1 MGKAKDGSEC
11 FTRQN
16 KSGGSYVTCEGTQKA
31 RKSAAKAAAT
41 KPKPKEKVNWN
52 RSDTVRG
59 KSRRAAKA
67 KKLTTRPA
75 AAGRIDTGAPRNVGK
90 VVTEKPKFKDDKPKP
105 KVSGAKKSMTE
116 GEKVLAA
123 LHPWQRNKSVLHAVK
138 SYEPPLYQSGPVLSE
153 DAVKKFNRLNKIPKN
168 PKKYLVADI
177 QGRKPNR
184 FVGAQNEVMR
194 VIDKEKREKNN
205 IKVTFYQFDTWEQA
219 LSKIDYLKR
228 VNAEEKK
235 KYEPLSRIQRERVA
249 KMTAENGVA
258 ITPQN
263 NNSFKYGFGFVG
275 ISPWAYM
282 KQDPTMV
289 LTRDDAPSYSDI
301 NYKLKKKK

>member
-31 RKSAAKAAAT
+31 RKSAAKAAA
-41 KPKPKEKVNWN
+41 KPKEKVNWN

-90 VVTEKPKFKDDKPKP
+90 VVTEKPKFKDDKPK
-105 KVSGAKKSMTE
+105 KSMTE

-123 LHPWQRNKSVLHAVK
+123 LHPWQRNKGVLHAVK
-138 SYEPPLYQSGPVLSE
+138 TYEPPLYQSGPVLSE

-205 IKVTFYQFDTWEQA
+205 IKVTFYQFDTWEDA
-219 LSKIDYLKR
+219 LSKVDYLKR

-235 KYEPLSRIQRERVA
+235 KYEPLSKAQRERVA

-275 ISPWAYM
+275 VSPWAYM

-301 NYKLKKKK
+301 NYKLKKK

>member
-1 MGKAKDGSEC
+1 
-11 FTRQN
+11 
-16 KSGGSYVTCEGTQKA
+16 
-31 RKSAAKAAAT
+31 
-41 KPKPKEKVNWN
+41 
-52 RSDTVRG
+52 
-59 KSRRAAKA
+59 
-67 KKLTTRPA
+67 
-75 AAGRIDTGAPRNVGK
+75 
-90 VVTEKPKFKDDKPKP
+90 
-105 KVSGAKKSMTE
+105 MTE

-123 LHPWQRNKSVLHAVK
+123 LHPWQRNKGILHAIK
-138 SYEPPLYQSGPVLSE
+138 TYEPTDYSSGPVLSE

-184 FVGAQNEVMR
+184 FVGAQNELIR

-205 IKVTFYQFDTWEQA
+205 IKVTFHQFDTWEKAIQY
-219 LSKIDYLKR
+219 IDFLKK

-249 KMTAENGVA
+249 KMTAKNGVA